1 MINLTDAEIA
11 ERLRIAR
18 EFKHRTHGSE
28 FVTEELFAEPKRKTF
43 KRMNDDGTLP
53 ELSQNRY
60 AIKGGIRRRNEIIR
74 RTKESGGTFGVSIRG
89 RITSNSRTMYQ
100 SFCGKPKHFP
110 CAVEAAEARNEYL
123 RKRYP
128 GRDDVLMSIDAV
140 RVKWGCECGQHGGMQ
155 NGEHSG

>member
-1 MINLTDAEIA
+1 MIVINLTNAEIA
-11 ERLRIAR
+11 ERLGIAR
-18 EFKHRTHGSE
+18 EFKHRTCGNE

-89 RITSNSRTMYQ
+89 RITSNSRTMY
-100 SFCGKPKHFP
+100 
-110 CAVEAAEARNEYL
+110 
-123 RKRYP
+123 
-128 GRDDVLMSIDAV
+128 
-140 RVKWGCECGQHGGMQ
+140 
-155 NGEHSG
+155 